1 MSKKSNFLYTIHI
14 MIYKTEQDSLGIQFG
29 YWLKYNTFMAL
40 QGYILCISIN
50 PLTFEI
56 YFLTPPYEIAVLRPL
71 APFSCYFLRF
81 SFPRLQRL
89 PTPQGRGGGG
99 GERPPPAKFFGDA
112 SLRPFSPFY
121 MQFSSLFIPPAP
133 VGVYSQT
140 NMHF

>member
-71 APFSCYFLRF
+71 APFSCYFPRF
-81 SFPRLQRL
+81 SFPRPQR
-89 PTPQGRGGGG
+89 PPPPPGRGGGG
-99 GERPPPAKFFGDA
+99 RKTAPREIFWRCIIKAFFPVLYA
-112 SLRPFSPFY
+112 IFLPFY
-121 MQFSSLFIPPAP
+121 SPGPGWIL
-133 VGVYSQT
+133 
-140 NMHF
+140 